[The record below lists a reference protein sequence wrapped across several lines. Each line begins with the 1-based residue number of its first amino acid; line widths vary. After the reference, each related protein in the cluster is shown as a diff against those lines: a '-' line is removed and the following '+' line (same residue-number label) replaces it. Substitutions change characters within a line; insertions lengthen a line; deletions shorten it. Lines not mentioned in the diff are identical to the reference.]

1 MEINKN
7 IVLWKALVSEKKDT
21 IEIEKYFSDYIQN
34 NTKFSLEYLF
44 NLIEI
49 EKHVCS
55 VHFIPTSSAYNHI
68 GETICIT
75 NIICTDEEYKCFIKS
90 VAMEQN
96 SFGIIKAKTLDE
108 TSDDIKQFLK
118 NVGFSVK
125 EIYEIEWL

>member
-7 IVLWKALVSEKKDT
+7 VVLWKALVSEKKDT
-21 IEIEKYFSDYIQN
+21 TEIEKYFSDYIQN

-44 NLIEI
+44 NLIEM
-49 EKHVCS
+49 ENHACS

-75 NIICTDEEYKCFIKS
+75 NIICTGEEREYFRKS
-90 VAMEQN
+90 VAMGQN
-96 SFGIIKAKTLDE
+96 SFGIIKAKTLED
-108 TSDDIKQFLK
+108 TSDDIKQYLK